1 MSILVTG
8 GAGYIGS
15 HMIYGLLDRSK
26 EVCVLDNLSTGVRS
40 LVPDGARFFHG
51 DVSNRNLVQW
61 ILADREVDA
70 VIHFAGSAVVPD
82 SVSDPLAYYRNNTAG
97 SRDLLEA
104 CVAGG
109 VKHFIFSST
118 AAVYGACEGRC
129 IDESHATAPIN
140 PYGRSKLMTEW
151 MLQDVA
157 QASEMRF
164 TVLRYFNVA
173 GADPGGRTGQ
183 STPRATHLIKRAC
196 QAALGRATHLD
207 IYGCDFP
214 TPDGTGVRDYI
225 HVADLVEAHG
235 LALEAL
241 RSGGA
246 SATFNC
252 GYGRGFSVRQVVEA
266 VERATGRR
274 LPIRIQARRPGDP
287 AAVVAD
293 SSRLRSDLGWRPCHD
308 SLDEIVRHA
317 LDWEARAGV
326 VQRITAI
333 RTPSNSAQVVGDYV

>member
-1 MSILVTG
+1 MSVLVTG

-15 HMIYGLLDRSK
+15 HMVYELLDRGDG
-26 EVCVLDNLSTGVRS
+26 VCVLDNLSTGIRD
-40 LVPDGARFFHG
+40 LIPREAEFFHG
-51 DVSNRNLVQW
+51 DVGNGNLVRW
-61 ILADREVDA
+61 ILSDRDVDA

-82 SVSDPLAYYRNNTAG
+82 SVSDPLSYYRNNTAG
-97 SRDLLEA
+97 SLDLLRA
-104 CVAGG
+104 CLEGG

-118 AAVYGACEGRC
+118 AAVYGTCVAGCL
-129 IDESHATAPIN
+129 DESSATAPIN

-151 MLQDVA
+151 MLQDLA
-157 QASEMRF
+157 GASEMRF

-196 QAALGRATHLD
+196 QVALGRMAHLD

-225 HVADLVEAHG
+225 HVADLVEVHG

-241 RSGGA
+241 RAGAA
-246 SATFNC
+246 SATLNC
-252 GYGRGFSVRQVVEA
+252 GYGRGFSVREVVEA
-266 VERATGRR
+266 VERAVGRR
-274 LPIRIQARRPGDP
+274 LPVHIQPRRPGDP

-293 SSRLRSDLGWRPCHD
+293 SSRLRSELQWRPRHD
-308 SLDEIVRHA
+308 DLDEIVRHA
-317 LDWEARAGV
+317 LDWEARADGV
-326 VQRITAI
+326 ASIAPI
-333 RTPSNSAQVVGDYV
+333 RKLIKSSQNSAEYI